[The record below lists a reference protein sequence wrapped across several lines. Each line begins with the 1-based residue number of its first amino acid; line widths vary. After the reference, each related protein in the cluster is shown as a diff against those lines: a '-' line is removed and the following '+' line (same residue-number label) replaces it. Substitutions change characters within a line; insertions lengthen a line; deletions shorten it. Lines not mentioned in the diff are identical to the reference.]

1 MSKRTLDTMFRQ
13 AFDGWK
19 PEAPPRRQNF
29 DGQMRSAFSS
39 FAPTPSRSWVALRS
53 VPTSRAK
60 PSWIA
65 VGYVGA
71 LALAVLI
78 GLARSESV
86 DPLRSVSTEEPV
98 FMPEGPRWK
107 EPALQDALADN
118 PSETHS
124 RKGAAMAI
132 RTGSRNKE
140 AALVGS
146 DVSGLLAVEQEARV
160 DFPAGEGLEVDKSLL
175 LSETGPMAILEL
187 EANGQGIEVAE
198 GLLLGEAGQVMQEES
213 DANMEPAGSELP
225 LLNGGHRPEAER
237 PDLLADADSVSDVAA
252 QDLEVETGAEPS
264 LSHSRLGK
272 EGGNVAGVA
281 VERRWRMDVRTGL
294 NWGLVHGQ
302 HALPQQVSLD
312 ENSEARIRS
321 SEWHLQVGVERRLG
335 AGFALNTGLRIQ
347 RELQHFNRA
356 ALQYAP
362 LNSVASG
369 PVHSNILSPMGPV
382 SGLGMEVDYFA
393 PEGEAYSLN
402 ADSWLQAPMLGLEL
416 ELIEVSAAVGLSF
429 RSGEKKGHRP
439 GDWSWRA
446 EALFMPGLVLSQG
459 AEVYSALDRSE
470 AGEIQGL
477 RTLTLR
483 GAVSAAV
490 VYGGLKGISFYVGP
504 SAFVRLQS
512 ANSLPGSS
520 GVPLG
525 LGFQGGILF

>member
-1 MSKRTLDTMFRQ
+1 MSKRTLDTTFRQ
-13 AFDGWK
+13 AFDGWE
-19 PEAPPRRQNF
+19 PEAPPRRQSF

-39 FAPTPSRSWVALRS
+39 FAPSPSRSWVALRS

-65 VGYVGA
+65 FGYVGA

-98 FMPEGPRWK
+98 FMPEGPRWQ
-107 EPALQDALADN
+107 EPTLQDGLADN
-118 PSETHS
+118 PSEPSS

-140 AALVGS
+140 AVLGGS

-160 DFPAGEGLEVDKSLL
+160 DFLAGEGLGVDKSLL

-187 EANGQGIEVAE
+187 GANGQGIEVAE
-198 GLLLGEAGQVMQEES
+198 ELLLGEAGQVMQEES
-213 DANMEPAGSELP
+213 DANMEPAGAELP

-237 PDLLADADSVSDVAA
+237 PDLLADAISDTVAA
-252 QDLEVETGAEPS
+252 QDLEVGTGAEPS

-321 SEWHLQVGVERRLG
+321 SEWHLQVGVERCCNL
-335 AGFALNTGLRIQ
+335 
-347 RELQHFNRA
+347 
-356 ALQYAP
+356 
-362 LNSVASG
+362 
-369 PVHSNILSPMGPV
+369 
-382 SGLGMEVDYFA
+382 
-393 PEGEAYSLN
+393 
-402 ADSWLQAPMLGLEL
+402 
-416 ELIEVSAAVGLSF
+416 
-429 RSGEKKGHRP
+429 
-439 GDWSWRA
+439 
-446 EALFMPGLVLSQG
+446 
-459 AEVYSALDRSE
+459 
-470 AGEIQGL
+470 
-477 RTLTLR
+477 
-483 GAVSAAV
+483 
-490 VYGGLKGISFYVGP
+490 
-504 SAFVRLQS
+504 
-512 ANSLPGSS
+512 
-520 GVPLG
+520 
-525 LGFQGGILF
+525 

>member
-1 MSKRTLDTMFRQ
+1 MSKRTLDTTFRQ
-13 AFDGWK
+13 AFDGWE
-19 PEAPPRRQNF
+19 PEAPPRRQSF

-39 FAPTPSRSWVALRS
+39 FAPSPSRSWVALRS

-65 VGYVGA
+65 FGYVGA

-98 FMPEGPRWK
+98 FMPEGPRWQ
-107 EPALQDALADN
+107 EPTLQDGLADN
-118 PSETHS
+118 PSEPSS

-140 AALVGS
+140 AVLGGL

-160 DFPAGEGLEVDKSLL
+160 DVLAGEGLGVDKSLL

-187 EANGQGIEVAE
+187 GANGQGIEVAE
-198 GLLLGEAGQVMQEES
+198 GLLLGEAGQIMQEES
-213 DANMEPAGSELP
+213 DANMEPAESELP
-225 LLNGGHRPEAER
+225 LLNEGHRPEAER
-237 PDLLADADSVSDVAA
+237 PDLLADAVSDAVAA
-252 QDLEVETGAEPS
+252 QDLEVETGAEPN

-272 EGGNVAGVA
+272 EEGNVAGVA
-281 VERRWRMDVRTGL
+281 VERRWRMNVRTGL

-312 ENSEARIRS
+312 ENSEARTRS
-321 SEWHLQVGVERRLG
+321 SEWHLQVGVDRRLG

-439 GDWSWRA
+439 ADWSWRA

-459 AEVYSALDRSE
+459 AEVYSALGRSE

-483 GAVSAAV
+483 GAVSAAL